1 MEVANTGSSVYTS
14 LPDGSDHAARA
25 EDVDVEGA
33 PAHQPA
39 HHFHPSQ
46 KLSKIITAVGNFSV
60 QYNFQAIAI
69 ALIIMSQEECTSTAA
84 NCRQGK
90 QDSWVS
96 AASSSVVFAGAIFGQ
111 CGMGYLGDALGRD
124 QAMTITLALAS
135 LGAMLS
141 AVLSID
147 STQPTFTYVSIVVS
161 RFLLGIGLGGLY
173 PLSATKA
180 AEDGADDEEHEAA
193 GADAGGESVDS
204 TASAKAFFWQ
214 VPGAMAPWALAY
226 LFTYCPDL
234 STDARWRLLL
244 GLGAVPAAAVALLS
258 YIETRAKEKLRDN
271 QLSMLLLGGQGD
283 KWVLSA
289 LQGLQGQG
297 VHHPSASIDRQLR
310 AEALGGGD
318 VTSRLSLRLSQASI
332 ASADLMQSREL
343 RNSAV
348 GIGLINTNTLLLDR
362 LQQWEYQSKLLA
374 TGGGWFL
381 YDVAFYGVN
390 LFGGSILEAI
400 NNSTDDNVSSVNN
413 VRLVAGQELLAMSMG
428 IPACILTIVLLKRVG
443 TKALQ
448 VWGFVLIAAMFVL
461 LAALFAPLKYSSPQG
476 LFAVYCALLF
486 SLSFGPN
493 VTTYVLPAETYPK
506 EIRATFNGISA
517 AMGKLGAVVGA
528 SLFKVIAE
536 STSYPFIMLLCAALS
551 VFGALLSWRFVQA
564 SR

>member
-1 MEVANTGSSVYTS
+1 M
-14 LPDGSDHAARA
+14 
-25 EDVDVEGA
+25 EGA

-161 RFLLGIGLGGLY
+161 RFLLGIGLGGVY

-180 AEDGADDEEHEAA
+180 AEDGADDDAHEAA
-193 GADAGGESVDS
+193 GIDAGGESVDS

-214 VPGAMAPWALAY
+214 APGAMAPWALAY
-226 LFTYCPDL
+226 LLTYCPDL
-234 STDARWRLLL
+234 STDTRWRLLL

-258 YIETRAKEKLRDN
+258 YIETRAKEKMRDS
-271 QLSMLLLGGQGD
+271 QLSLLLLGGGGD

-289 LQGLQGQG
+289 LQGLRGMDLQQQQQQQ
-297 VHHPSASIDRQLR
+297 HWLDA
-310 AEALGGGD
+310 GGGGGGGAD
-318 VTSRLSLRLSQASI
+318 AASRSSRLSLRLSQASL
-332 ASADLMQSREL
+332 ASADLLQSREL

-400 NNSTDDNVSSVNN
+400 NNSTDDNVSSVSS
-413 VRLVAGQELLAMSMG
+413 VRLVAGQELLAMGMG
-428 IPACILTIVLLKRVG
+428 IPACILTILLLKRVG

-461 LAALFAPLKYSSPQG
+461 LAALFEPLKYSSPQG

-506 EIRATFNGISA
+506 EVRATFNGISA
-517 AMGKLGAVVGA
+517 AMGKLGAVMGA

-536 STSYPFIMLLCAALS
+536 ATSYPFIMLLCASLS
-551 VFGALLSWRFVQA
+551 ILGALLSWRFVQA